1 MGIMEKTTILE
12 GMVSEEKRTK
22 DWSPSVLRGSKISI
36 RTSKE
41 EEEGTTSEIMAL
53 WGFMSIVDVAFPPQ
67 PHTQS
72 NGILGSETKLLVP
85 LT

>member
-1 MGIMEKTTILE
+1 MEKTMILE

-22 DWSPSVLRGSKISI
+22 DWSPSVLMGSKISI

-53 WGFMSIVDVAFPPQ
+53 
-67 PHTQS
+67 
-72 NGILGSETKLLVP
+72 
-85 LT
+85 

>member
-53 WGFMSIVDVAFPPQ
+53 
-67 PHTQS
+67 
-72 NGILGSETKLLVP
+72 
-85 LT
+85 